1 MNCPACGS
9 ELELEYIQASTAM
22 DYYKCN
28 ECAKTTEKCH
38 WWTFHVEEEDQIL
51 NDSTFSGK
59 KYVNVEEEK

>member
-1 MNCPACGS
+1 MNCPVCGS

-38 WWTFHVEEEDQIL
+38 WWTFHVEEE
-51 NDSTFSGK
+51 
-59 KYVNVEEEK
+59 EK